1 MTKRTTKKAL
11 VLSLLSLLLCCSMLV
26 GTTFAW
32 FTDSV
37 TSGKNKIV
45 AGNLD
50 VGLEYLAGG
59 KWEAVDENT
68 NVFEE
73 DTLWEPGH
81 TEVVYLKISNLGT
94 LALDYHLG
102 INIASETES
111 VNVFDEPLKL
121 SDHIQ
126 MAAIKGVTTA
136 YASREAARAAVT
148 SSKAINEG
156 YAQEGT
162 LHPANN
168 LPTDGVKEEY
178 VALVVYM
185 PETVENEANYK
196 TGAAVPEILLGI
208 NLLAT
213 QETYEKDSFDE
224 NYDASATLP
233 AVGTG
238 SAPVKPNSAFTY
250 IEARIQNDGSTPK
263 MASFTIPNAA
273 LADGAENV
281 TVKVVK
287 TGLNQEIVIT
297 DDQEA
302 VTYDVTVTGLKENNT
317 TPVVVELSIGTGKSG
332 IKLYHYDEEINYI
345 SYNETTGILTFE
357 TAEFSPFSVV
367 YDAVYVPTVPTD
379 PDLPQATVEEVQ
391 LTEPIEWKQ
400 APADSEQQLEV
411 VYKYAVQQNT
421 EEMQASKYR
430 NWNCDFYVSCDAD
443 VATGDLVL
451 GGHYGSYGWVGF
463 ENPIDVTANTET
475 PLLGSVA
482 QVPWTYEQ
490 IHGLV
495 GEFMCGVSRTAQ
507 SMDKLEGATFT
518 VKLRLTNPENL
529 AEYYDVSVIP
539 YTFPTVVTSG
549 EELQDA
555 INNGSTNI
563 QLGNDIDLN
572 DGPIVIPGN

>member
-50 VGLEYLAGG
+50 VGLEYLVGD
-59 KWEAVDENT
+59 KWVAVDENT

-162 LHPANN
+162 LYPANN

-185 PETVENEANYK
+185 PEEVGNEANYK

-224 NYDASATLP
+224 KYDASATLP

-238 SAPVKPNSAFTY
+238 SAPVMPNSAFTY
-250 IEARIQNDGSTPK
+250 IEARIQNDGSKPK

-287 TGLNQEIVIT
+287 TGLNQEI
-297 DDQEA
+297 A
-302 VTYDVTVTGLKENNT
+302 
-317 TPVVVELSIGTGKSG
+317 
-332 IKLYHYDEEINYI
+332 YI

-400 APADSEQQLEV
+400 APTNSEQQLEV
-411 VYKYAVQQNT
+411 VYKYAVEQNT

-507 SMDKLEGATFT
+507 SMEKLEGATFT

-529 AEYYDVSVIP
+529 AEYYDVSTIDF
-539 YTFPTVVTSG
+539 TFP
-549 EELQDA
+549 A
-555 INNGSTNI
+555 N
-563 QLGNDIDLN
+563 
-572 DGPIVIPGN
+572 